1 MSQKKLFFLFF
12 QENLQNWLSICTG
25 SIRFFKCV
33 REWERERVV
42 VSAVD
47 ADVSD
52 GTRKTQLRYGE
63 KSFVHKCKNEN
74 YRKYREQEEKQ

>member
-1 MSQKKLFFLFF
+1 M
-12 QENLQNWLSICTG
+12 
-25 SIRFFKCV
+25 
-33 REWERERVV
+33 
-42 VSAVD
+42 SAVD